1 MPSISYVVARSSPD
15 NVIGCDNKLPWHQ
28 RADLRR
34 FKEVTSGHVI
44 IMGRLTHV
52 SIGKPLPNRTS
63 IVLTR
68 DPVLDQQN
76 TFWNLNETA
85 FLWANNRETALFFA
99 DSITIQKN
107 QSEFFVIGG
116 SYMFEMFEDL
126 FNRVYLTEV
135 FSGEIPGADAF
146 FKYKFDRRQWKTIS
160 QEEVP
165 AGPHDQFPTR
175 YTVLDRKF
183 ETVRYVEVEDY
194 LTDDEAKQKW
204 LSGQMAVIKNPE
216 KRESAKNYQYK
227 MFSEPNE
234 DC

>member
-85 FLWANNRETALFFA
+85 LLWANNRETALFFA

-146 FKYKFDRRQWKTIS
+146 FKCKFDRRQWKTIS